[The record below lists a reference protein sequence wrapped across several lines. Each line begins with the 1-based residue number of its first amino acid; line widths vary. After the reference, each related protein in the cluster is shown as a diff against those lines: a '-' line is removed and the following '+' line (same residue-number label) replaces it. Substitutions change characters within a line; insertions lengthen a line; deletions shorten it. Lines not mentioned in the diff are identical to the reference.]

1 MPNKPIS
8 KKEQLAWD
16 FAREKHKGQVRK
28 FVNLPYFDAHVQKV
42 NGILKMHTI
51 DEDMLCA
58 SILHDCI
65 EDTSATYEEIYSI
78 FGKRV
83 ADLVEELTS
92 DEYEMAN
99 DYGGNKESYLTDKM
113 LSMSDDALIIKFCDR
128 LQNISDAFT
137 ASEKFRN
144 NYYRET
150 FNIIK
155 TLKDNRR
162 MNKIQMTLVHDIEEK
177 LSNIKAL
184 FHNESVKSTISLDE
198 LMDKVR
204 VEFSEDKLNELFD
217 EKVYDYST
225 EGEDYG
231 DDTDYESA
239 YEYYTNTCMGG
250 AVEYDILEEVNKWIE
265 DNFIV
270 DASSDDIHESLMGYM
285 AEQPWADSSIFK
297 TSDRK
302 NPFDK
307 EEDIIIPESLNLKH
321 LKGFKNFR

>member
-16 FAREKHKGQVRK
+16 FAIEKHKGQVRK

-42 NGILKMHTI
+42 NGILKMHTV

-92 DEYEMAN
+92 DDYEMAN

-144 NYYRET
+144 NYYTET

-177 LSNIKAL
+177 LSNIKSL
-184 FHNESVKSTISLDE
+184 FHDKEDLEEIKETRKFKYLKTFKES
-198 LMDKVR
+198 
-204 VEFSEDKLNELFD
+204 
-217 EKVYDYST
+217 
-225 EGEDYG
+225 
-231 DDTDYESA
+231 
-239 YEYYTNTCMGG
+239 TNT
-250 AVEYDILEEVNKWIE
+250 EL
-265 DNFIV
+265 DN
-270 DASSDDIHESLMGYM
+270 
-285 AEQPWADSSIFK
+285 
-297 TSDRK
+297 
-302 NPFDK
+302 
-307 EEDIIIPESLNLKH
+307 
-321 LKGFKNFR
+321 